1 MEEFRSIYP
10 FRVPVKA
17 PFARL
22 ETLKFTL
29 VIVFK
34 MHSITDDLQTG
45 MAQVRPE
52 RSKSTGWSKFAST
65 SSASQLRTSQMLYCL
80 LILQRWLLFFFGLL
94 SLHHNIDCLW
104 KRRGPKVALM
114 APENMILW
122 RCVRWKGRN
131 GLTVVLWGSVK
142 DIEGRRSSAVPKAQ
156 YTATLHGAGSKHSPH
171 ALTKCKLNV
180 TKWKRKRKVNSNVR

>member
-1 MEEFRSIYP
+1 MDRSKLFAVFTIDLATVEKFRSIYP

-52 RSKSTGWSKFAST
+52 RSKSTG
-65 SSASQLRTSQMLYCL
+65 
-80 LILQRWLLFFFGLL
+80 
-94 SLHHNIDCLW
+94 
-104 KRRGPKVALM
+104 
-114 APENMILW
+114 
-122 RCVRWKGRN
+122 
-131 GLTVVLWGSVK
+131 
-142 DIEGRRSSAVPKAQ
+142 
-156 YTATLHGAGSKHSPH
+156 
-171 ALTKCKLNV
+171 
-180 TKWKRKRKVNSNVR
+180 